1 MRYAWIKDNDPEF
14 AVQRMCRLL
23 RVSRSGFY
31 AWRDRAPSA
40 REQENIEL
48 ADAVQRRLRASMS
61 SRDAADT
68 DADGFVSQDEAKE
81 KYIAFVEELKAADK
95 K

>member
-1 MRYAWIKDNDPEF
+1 VRYAWIQDNDPEF

-40 REQENIEL
+40 RAQGNVEL
-48 ADAVQRRLRASMS
+48 AGAVKTIFADSRETYGSVRVRQSLHDAGRSGSLADVEHVVRGLNAS
-61 SRDAADT
+61 
-68 DADGFVSQDEAKE
+68 
-81 KYIAFVEELKAADK
+81 
-95 K
+95 

>member
-1 MRYAWIKDNDPEF
+1 VRYAWIKDNDPEF

-40 REQENIEL
+40 REQEDIEL
-48 ADAVQRRLRASMS
+48 ADAVKSIFVS
-61 SRDAADT
+61 SRETYGSIRVRRSLQDA
-68 DADGFVSQDEAKE
+68 GRSVGRHR
-81 KYIAFVEELKAADK
+81 VRRV
-95 K
+95 

>member
-40 REQENIEL
+40 REQEDIEL
-48 ADAVQRRLRASMS
+48 ADAVKSIFVCSRETYGSIRVRRSLQ
-61 SRDAADT
+61 DA
-68 DADGFVSQDEAKE
+68 GRSVGRHR
-81 KYIAFVEELKAADK
+81 VRRV
-95 K
+95 